1 MNVNQP
7 TPLPT
12 RKMMAVM
19 VSGAAM
25 IVVQMLLQNYAPE
38 VPATEFLMQ
47 FELFVRAL
55 VMAFFGYMTKERA

>member
-19 VSGAAM
+19 VSGFAM
-25 IVVQMLLQNYAPE
+25 IVVQMLLQNYAPD

-47 FELFVRAL
+47 FELFVQAL